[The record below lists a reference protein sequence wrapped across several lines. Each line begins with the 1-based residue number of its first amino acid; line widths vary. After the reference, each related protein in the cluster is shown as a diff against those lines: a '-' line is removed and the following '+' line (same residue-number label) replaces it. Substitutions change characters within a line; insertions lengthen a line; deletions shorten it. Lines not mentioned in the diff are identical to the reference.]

1 MKKRKPT
8 RKPDGLLKIF
18 LGLFL
23 LLLDSVFLSGQPQP
37 KIKILTSIYPFYE
50 FAQTVSGDRGEV
62 QILLP
67 PGSEV
72 HTWKPK
78 PSDII
83 KLNETDLFIGVGS
96 ILEPW
101 LDEILESIDNPN
113 LRILEA
119 DKLVSLM
126 ADEEKEHTH
135 GHAHEGQDP
144 HLWLD
149 FQNDI
154 QIVEAIRAILTEIE
168 PSHADLFSKNADAY
182 IIRLNN
188 IDKKFRDTLKSCST
202 RVLILGGHSAFGYMA
217 ERYSLNQIA
226 VYGTSPDAQ
235 PSPKQI
241 VDIIGMAQTNSI
253 KAVFYEMTV
262 SSDIAR
268 MIAREIGAQVLPL
281 NPAAS
286 LTRNELRSGIDF
298 FKIME
303 KNLENLKIG
312 LRCK

>member
-1 MKKRKPT
+1 MKLL
-8 RKPDGLLKIF
+8 KPDWSVKF
-18 LGLFL
+18 CLGLFL
-23 LLLDSVFLSGQPQP
+23 LMLVSVFLSAQTQP
-37 KIKILTSIYPFYE
+37 KIKILTSIFPFYE
-50 FAQTVSGDRGEV
+50 FAQAVSGDRGEV
-62 QILLP
+62 RILLP

-83 KLNETDLFIGVGS
+83 KLNEADLFIGVGS

-101 LDEILESIDNPN
+101 LDEVLESIDNSN

-119 DKLVSLM
+119 DKIVSLM
-126 ADEEKEHTH
+126 EDEEKEHTR
-135 GHAHEGQDP
+135 GHTHEGQDP

-154 QIVEAIRAILTEIE
+154 QIVKAISAILTELE
-168 PSHADLFSKNADAY
+168 PAHADLFSKNADAY
-182 IIRLNN
+182 IIRLND
-188 IDKKFRDTLKSCST
+188 IDKKFRDTLESCST
-202 RVLILGGHSAFGYMA
+202 RILILGGHSAFGYMA
-217 ERYSLNQIA
+217 GRYSLNQIA

-235 PSPKQI
+235 PSPRQI
-241 VDIIGMAQTNSI
+241 VDIIEMAQTNGV

-286 LTRNELRSGIDF
+286 LTRDEMRSGIDF

-312 LRCK
+312 LKCN

>member
-1 MKKRKPT
+1 MKSQKPGALA
-8 RKPDGLLKIF
+8 RF
-18 LGLFL
+18 CLGMSFWMLG
-23 LLLDSVFLSGQPQP
+23 SVFLSGQPQP
-37 KIKILTSIYPFYE
+37 KIKILTSIYPFFE
-50 FAQTVSGDRGEV
+50 FAQAVSGERGEAGV
-62 QILLP
+62 LLP

-78 PSDII
+78 PSDVI

-101 LDEILESIDNPN
+101 LDEVLESIDNSN

-119 DKLVSLM
+119 DRIVSLM
-126 ADEEKEHTH
+126 ADEEKEHAH
-135 GHAHEGQDP
+135 GHAHEGLDP

-154 QIVEAIRAILTEIE
+154 QIVEAISSILTEIE

-188 IDKKFRDTLKSCST
+188 LDKKFRDTLKSCST
-202 RVLILGGHSAFGYMA
+202 RILILGGHSAFGYMA

-235 PSPKQI
+235 PSPRQV
-241 VDIIGMAQTNSI
+241 VDIIGMAQTKGV

-286 LTRNELRSGIDF
+286 LTRIEMRSGIDF

-303 KNLENLKIG
+303 KNLENIKIG